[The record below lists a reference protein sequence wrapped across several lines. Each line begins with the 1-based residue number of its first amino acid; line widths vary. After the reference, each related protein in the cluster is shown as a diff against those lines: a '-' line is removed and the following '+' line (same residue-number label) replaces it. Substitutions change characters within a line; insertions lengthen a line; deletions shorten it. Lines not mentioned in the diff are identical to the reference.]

1 MRPYRVHNDIHSFV
15 KSKALK
21 VYQKDLDNPK
31 PKAPKPP
38 PPPNTP
44 KANMVAA
51 GGTGVPVINAILN
64 PNMSDCIDWQLD
76 GCKWG
81 NMCRFKHDPSTKGKG
96 RENGL
101 TERLA
106 AMAAKPCFDFKA
118 GTCKRGDR
126 CRFSHAGGEKV
137 EVLGFGLGLGSG
149 LRKRVRRRNRSTRRR
164 GNALVVISDDR
175 VSGTE
180 RLVDVDFSKSHD
192 GPLGCPVCDEGT
204 SDLLLVFLWWCLQTP
219 LTLPWVVVS
228 KEEVVCPKLW
238 QKWTIFLLSTFDFWK
253 NCVISWQLSFSFLFP
268 SSLSFSLFPLPFL
281 PLSLFS
287 PCHHM
292 HDGVPQHHWALI
304 NDHCAPS

>member
-1 MRPYRVHNDIHSFV
+1 MYFASDLAPSLNDRMLGLVGEGTLRGGSGLAILGKVLVPYFGRAGSADADLLTQITKPKSCKDIHSLYVMIDEWDSKVSEYLLHTGKSAIDDDILELALKSMYEGIESMVADVDNLRENWAILTPSETLSYNDIHSFV

-44 KANMVAA
+44 KANMAAA

-81 NMCRFKHDPSTKGKG
+81 DMCRFKHDPSTKGKG

-118 GTCKRGDR
+118 GT
-126 CRFSHAGGEKV
+126 
-137 EVLGFGLGLGSG
+137 
-149 LRKRVRRRNRSTRRR
+149 RV
-164 GNALVVISDDR
+164 
-175 VSGTE
+175 
-180 RLVDVDFSKSHD
+180 
-192 GPLGCPVCDEGT
+192 
-204 SDLLLVFLWWCLQTP
+204 
-219 LTLPWVVVS
+219 
-228 KEEVVCPKLW
+228 
-238 QKWTIFLLSTFDFWK
+238 
-253 NCVISWQLSFSFLFP
+253 
-268 SSLSFSLFPLPFL
+268 
-281 PLSLFS
+281 
-287 PCHHM
+287 M
-292 HDGVPQHHWALI
+292 
-304 NDHCAPS
+304 